1 MAGCGNAQHDEL
13 LRHWQA
19 IFGGMESAARWAIAA
34 LLGCL
39 DYTWTMRSL
48 VATSVL
54 ICSFSV
60 AAIEP
65 PTEEELAGAEEA
77 PLEFGEIVVTGSQFT
92 FDQEVAFRLVR
103 FAMNTP
109 RSDKRE
115 DRDKWVCWIDRG
127 VGSRLRHLSC
137 ARNGDLW
144 ALRPDPDGSTLMP
157 RGAAGYG
164 TILRSTRPVNRAKFN
179 KMLATMAGNDEFDRE
194 FVALARAGQKPPR
207 DIPSADELDRFALAY
222 RAVGDLADADDDTLE
237 HAIRGKGLTL
247 SRYNRIVDLLRTY
260 QSMENEVA
268 IRLNAMAGS
277 DG

>member
-1 MAGCGNAQHDEL
+1 ML
-13 LRHWQA
+13 
-19 IFGGMESAARWAIAA
+19 AIAGWFLA
-34 LLGCL
+34 LVSRLY
-39 DYTWTMRSL
+39 YTFAMPRM
-48 VATSVL
+48 VATFAL

-92 FDQEVAFRLVR
+92 FEQEVAFRLVR
-103 FAMNTP
+103 YAMNTP

-164 TILRSTRPVNRAKFN
+164 TIMRSTRPVNRAKFK
-179 KMLATMAGNDEFDRE
+179 KMLAAMAGNDEFDRE
-194 FVALARAGQKPPR
+194 FVAMARAGRKPPR

-222 RAVGDLADADDDTLE
+222 QAVGDLADADDNTLE
-237 HAIRGKGLTL
+237 DAIRNKGLTL

-260 QSMENEVA
+260 QSIENEVA